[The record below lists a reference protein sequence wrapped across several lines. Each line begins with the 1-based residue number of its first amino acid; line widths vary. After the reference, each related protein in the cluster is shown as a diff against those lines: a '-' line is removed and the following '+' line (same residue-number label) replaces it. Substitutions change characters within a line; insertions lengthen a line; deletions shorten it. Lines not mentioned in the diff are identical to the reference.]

1 MSELFLQYL
10 TTEDDTG
17 VLQEGKGGGTDGFR
31 RALAHI
37 QQPLNDTRCLLP
49 TSVCNTFP

>member
-17 VLQEGKGGGTDGFR
+17 VLQEGKGGGLMGFV
-31 RALAHI
+31 AH
-37 QQPLNDTRCLLP
+37 
-49 TSVCNTFP
+49 

>member
-17 VLQEGKGGGTDGFR
+17 VLQEGKGGGGLMGFV
-31 RALAHI
+31 AH
-37 QQPLNDTRCLLP
+37 
-49 TSVCNTFP
+49 